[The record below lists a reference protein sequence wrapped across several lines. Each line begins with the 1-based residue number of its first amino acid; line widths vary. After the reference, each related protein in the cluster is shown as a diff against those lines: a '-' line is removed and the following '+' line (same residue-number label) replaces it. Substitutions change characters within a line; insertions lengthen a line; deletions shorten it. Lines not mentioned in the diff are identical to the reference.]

1 MNGAIRRKLFA
12 SVVIGAALV
21 AGVAHG
27 AGLFQGLPATT
38 ANTQTGNET
47 IPVDT
52 NLTQG
57 LNPASEVFSLA
68 QLNLLPYVYS
78 AEPTTGVN
86 FMGVVSPNVGTI
98 IFDASAQISRLDLS
112 LPVTPLDGY
121 TLRLASTQNITVLTI
136 GAPNG
141 QTVKNAPTML
151 LSPVTGGSATVI
163 QGPTSI
169 VYLWRLANATW
180 YRLQ

>member
-1 MNGAIRRKLFA
+1 MKMRARLLA
-12 SVVIGAALV
+12 GAAALAIGLAV
-21 AGVAHG
+21 GAAQA
-27 AGLFQGLPATT
+27 AGLFQGLPTTT

-68 QLNLLPYVYS
+68 QLNLLPYSLMVLAAAS
-78 AEPTTGVN
+78 TQSIGTI
-86 FMGVVSPNVGTI
+86 SPNIGTV
-98 IFDASAQISRLDLS
+98 IFDSTATITRVDLS
-112 LPVTPLDGY
+112 LPTTPLDGY
-121 TLRLASTQNITVLTI
+121 ILRLATDVNITTLTV

-141 QTVKNAPTML
+141 QTVKNAPTTL
-151 LSPVTGGSATVI
+151 LSPDTGTTGTLA
-163 QGPTSI
+163 GPRA
-169 VYLWRLANATW
+169 VMYLWRLANATW

>member
-1 MNGAIRRKLFA
+1 MKMRARLLAGVTALA
-12 SVVIGAALV
+12 LGLAIGAAQ
-21 AGVAHG
+21 A
-27 AGLFQGLPATT
+27 AGLFQGLPTTT

-68 QLNLLPYVYS
+68 QLNLLPYVLEVLAASSTQSIGTIS
-78 AEPTTGVN
+78 A
-86 FMGVVSPNVGTI
+86 NVGTVV
-98 IFDASAQISRLDLS
+98 FDSTATITRVDLS
-112 LPVTPLDGY
+112 LPTTPLDGY
-121 TLRLASTQNITVLTI
+121 TLRLATDVNITTLTV

-141 QTVKNAPTML
+141 QTVKNAPTTL
-151 LSPVTGGSATVI
+151 LSPSASTAVL
-163 QGPTSI
+163 GPTGV